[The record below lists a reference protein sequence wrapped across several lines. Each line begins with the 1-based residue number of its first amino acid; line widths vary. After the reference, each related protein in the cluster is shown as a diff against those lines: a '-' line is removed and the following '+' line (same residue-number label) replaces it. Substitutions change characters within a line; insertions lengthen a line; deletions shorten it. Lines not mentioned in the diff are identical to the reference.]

1 MMSEIYLFKL
11 TTGEEVIGSV
21 ADEIVN
27 YNNINTL
34 LVNKPMILGLDH
46 NTRQLG
52 GMPWMP
58 LAKNDKV
65 TIIGSAIIAISRLK
79 PEIEK
84 SYLQQISGIDLS
96 VPSSFSL

>member
-1 MMSEIYLFKL
+1 MYKRQ
-11 TTGEEVIGSV
+11 
-21 ADEIVN
+21 
-27 YNNINTL
+27 
-34 LVNKPMILGLDH
+34 GLDH